1 MEEEN
6 KTIQS
11 PRRERGNGRLA
22 FLIVA
27 AVILIYFGFEVY
39 SAYFGGL
46 ETEPAI
52 HVTVND
58 SFNAV
63 GWFFRDESVIEGKE
77 YGSVKHVVYSG
88 EHVQQ
93 DAPLATI
100 YADEQSLEAS
110 RQLEPLDNKIKLL
123 DSALQSSND
132 EADSAKLDQLITLA
146 LQQTA
151 EQVRNGSGS
160 SLSSAAETLRTL
172 SLRRES
178 SSVSSADIT
187 AARDALAAERDSLN
201 AQLAGKTRQITTPES
216 GYFSDIVDGYEST
229 LTLEAMQDLSLD
241 SFHELTSYKPESGVQ
256 TGTMGKIIQ
265 GFSWYLAAEIPADQA
280 KRLRVGQ
287 KLRVDFTQ
295 ASLESDVTV
304 YSLIEERDSETAVVV
319 LEGTNFNP
327 EMVSMR
333 EQPIEI
339 IIATYTGLRVPKQA
353 LRMEDDNIGVYIL
366 SGSVEKFKTIKKLY
380 EADDYY
386 VVEQSATDAG
396 ALVAKDQII
405 VSGKNLK
412 NNMVVRT

>member
-1 MEEEN
+1 MEEET
-6 KTIQS
+6 TIKQP
-11 PRRERGNGRLA
+11 PRRERGSGRLA

-27 AVILIYFGFEVY
+27 AVILIYFGFEIY
-39 SAYFGGL
+39 SAYFSSL
-46 ETEPAI
+46 ETEPAV

-58 SFNAV
+58 SFNTV

-77 YGSVKHVVYSG
+77 YGSVKHVVYNG

-100 YADEQSLEAS
+100 YADEQSLETS
-110 RQLEPLDNKIKLL
+110 RQLEPLENKIKLL
-123 DSALQSSND
+123 DNALQSSND
-132 EADSAKLDQLITLA
+132 EADAAKIDQLITLA

-151 EQVRNGSGS
+151 EQVRSGSGS
-160 SLSSAAETLRTL
+160 SLSSSADNLRTL

-178 SSVSSADIT
+178 SSVSSADIQ
-187 AARDALAAERDSLN
+187 AARDALAAQRDSLN
-201 AQLAGKTRQITTPES
+201 AQLFGKTRQITTPVS
-216 GYFSDIVDGYEST
+216 GYFSDIVDGYET
-229 LTLEAMQDLSLD
+229 VLTPSALKSMSLD
-241 SFHELTSYKPESGVQ
+241 DFHSLTQNKPETTVQ

-265 GFSWYLAAEIPADQA
+265 GFSWYLAAEIPAEQA
-280 KRLRVGQ
+280 RRLRVGQ

-295 ASLESDVTV
+295 ASLESTVTV
-304 YSLIEERDSETAVVV
+304 YALTEERDSETALVV
-319 LEGTNFNP
+319 LEGTNFNS

-339 IIATYTGLRVPKQA
+339 IVATYTGLRVPKQA
-353 LRMEDDNIGVYIL
+353 LRMEDNNIGVYIL

-405 VSGKNLK
+405 VRGKNLK